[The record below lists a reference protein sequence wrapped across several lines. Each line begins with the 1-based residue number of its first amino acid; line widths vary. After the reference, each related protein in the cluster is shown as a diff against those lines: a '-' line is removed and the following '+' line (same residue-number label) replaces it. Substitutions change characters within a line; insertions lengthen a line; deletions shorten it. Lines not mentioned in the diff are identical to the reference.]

1 MFVKNKLIIFS
12 IISLVNFGLK
22 AQQVTVLGEGAWGT
36 AIASVLANNG
46 YTVKLW
52 CNDPGVVESI
62 TKESVNRRYLPG
74 IVLPKNINPT
84 ISLEEALADVEW
96 IFNVSP
102 VKYLRSVLQKAQPFL
117 KTDQRCVMLSKGIE
131 QGTLML
137 PTQIID
143 DVFGMNVDKAVCVGP
158 SFADEVAKK
167 RFTAVV
173 AASDKQEYTQQVKSM
188 LENDYFKVFESSDM
202 IGAQVGSALKNVI
215 ALGIGI
221 LDGAG
226 YGENAQAIVLAKGLR
241 DMITCAQALGGQRN
255 TMLGLAGVGD
265 LILTCK
271 GGLSRNVMVG
281 RYFGQGKS
289 LEKVIEQEG
298 VTPEGVNTAQSIY
311 ELAQKH
317 SINLPVC
324 AGVYDI
330 VFKGKSVDQ
339 FLTDLT
345 QGIPLEKVFKEK
357 GAPSEM
363 VDTIQLMY
371 ELAQEFNISFA
382 VCEQMYDIVFKGTS
396 GDQFLADLPK

>member
-1 MFVKNKLIIFS
+1 MKNKLIIFS
-12 IISLVNFGLK
+12 IISLVSFGLK

-36 AIASVLANNG
+36 AIATVLANNG
-46 YTVKLW
+46 CTVKLW
-52 CNDPGVVESI
+52 CNDPNVVESI
-62 TKESVNRRYLPG
+62 TNEGINKRYLPG
-74 IVLPKNINPT
+74 VVLPQNINPT

-102 VKYLRSVLQKAQPFL
+102 IKYLRLVLQKAQPFL
-117 KTDQRCVMLSKGIE
+117 KSGQRCVMFSKGIE

-143 DVFGMNVDKAVCVGP
+143 NVFGMNVEKAVCVGP

-173 AASDKQEYTQQVKSM
+173 AASDKKEYAEQVKAM
-188 LENDYFKVFESSDM
+188 LENDYFKVFESADM
-202 IGAQVGSALKNVI
+202 IGVQVGSALKNVI

-226 YGENAQAIVLAKGLR
+226 FGENAQAIVLAKGLR
-241 DMITCAQALGGQRN
+241 DMIICAQALGGQKN

-265 LILTCK
+265 LVLTCK

-289 LEKVIEQEG
+289 LEKVIEEEG

-317 SINLPVC
+317 SISLPVC
-324 AGVYDI
+324 EGVYDI
-330 VFKGKSVDQ
+330 VFAGKSVDQ
-339 FLTDLT
+339 FLAELT
-345 QGIPLEKVFKEK
+345 QGMPLEKVTKEK
-357 GAPSEM
+357 GMPSEM
-363 VDTIQLMY
+363 AGTVQLMY
-371 ELAQEFNISFA
+371 ELVQELGISFA
-382 VCEQMYDIVFKGTS
+382 ACEQMYDIVFKGKS
-396 GDQFLADLPK
+396 EDQFLADLTQ